1 MTSLRKQTILSNGL
15 TIVTET
21 VDTVRSVAL
30 GVWVRAGSRYEPEEL
45 SGISHFLEHTVFKG
59 TKSRSTFD
67 IASSLESVGGHLN
80 AFTSKEYTCYHA
92 RFLSEYLENA
102 VDVLTDLLLHP
113 TFPKTEI
120 EREKSVVLDELRDSK
135 DVPEEIAFDT
145 FEQYLYPGSSLGR
158 PILGDEDTIQGFTS
172 DKLSTYL
179 DQNYGPEN
187 TIIVAAGYVDHAELV
202 KMISDRYDRGNNG
215 ENRFDAIDNALYQP
229 GKETRTK
236 DIQQSHL
243 IVGLPIFSVFDE
255 RRYDVAVLNSILSGG
270 MSSRLFQN
278 IREAHGV
285 AYQIFSFI
293 NLYRDTGS
301 FGVYLATDPA
311 KLDQAL
317 NLTMTEL
324 KKMVD
329 EPVNALELESVKAQY
344 KSGVV
349 MGDESMERRM
359 LRLGRQQIY
368 YGENI
373 GLDKFLK
380 KIEEIDIQRIQALA
394 RELFN
399 PEMFFTSI
407 LEPAKGTAVG
417 TVNQPKGQ
425 ALS

>member
-1 MTSLRKQTILSNGL
+1 MTSLRKQTTLSNGL

-30 GVWVRAGSRYEPEEL
+30 GIWVRAGSRYEPEPL
-45 SGISHFLEHTVFKG
+45 AGISHFLEHTVFNG
-59 TKSRSTFD
+59 TKNRSTFE

-80 AFTSKEYTCYHA
+80 AFTTKEYTCYHA
-92 RFLSEYLENA
+92 RFLSEYLEEA
-102 VDVLTDLLLHP
+102 VDVLSDLLLHP
-113 TFPKTEI
+113 TFPTAEI

-135 DVPEEIAFDT
+135 DVPEELAFDT
-145 FEQYLYPGSSLGR
+145 FERFLYPDNSIGK
-158 PILGDEDTIQGFTS
+158 PILGNETSIKGFTPEA
-172 DKLSTYL
+172 LTAYL
-179 DQNYGPEN
+179 DQNYSPEN
-187 TIIVAAGYVDHAELV
+187 TIIVAAGFVDHEALV
-202 KMISDRYDRGNNG
+202 KLIEERYDRPGSGANQF
-215 ENRFDAIDNALYQP
+215 ESIDTTSYIP
-229 GKETRTK
+229 GKEIRTK

-243 IVGLPIFSVFDE
+243 ITGLPIFSVFDE
-255 RRYDVAVLNSILSGG
+255 RRYDIAVLNSILSGG

-311 KLDQAL
+311 KRDLAVE
-317 NLTMTEL
+317 LTLTEL
-324 KKMVD
+324 EKMVKD
-329 EPVNALELESVKAQY
+329 PVSDAELEMVKAQY
-344 KSGVV
+344 KSGIV

-359 LRLGRQQIY
+359 MRLGRQQIY

-380 KIEEIDIQRIQALA
+380 KIEAIDVERIQVLA

-399 PEMFFTSI
+399 PDRFFTSI
-407 LEPAKGTAVG
+407 LEPASAV
-417 TVNQPKGQ
+417 
-425 ALS
+425 

>member
-1 MTSLRKQTILSNGL
+1 MTSLRKQTTLSNGL

-30 GVWVRAGSRYEPEEL
+30 GIWVRAGSRYEPEPL
-45 SGISHFLEHTVFKG
+45 AGISHFLGHTVFKG
-59 TKSRSTFD
+59 TKNRSTFE

-80 AFTSKEYTCYHA
+80 AFTTKEYTCYHA
-92 RFLSEYLENA
+92 RFLSEYLEEA
-102 VDVLTDLLLHP
+102 VDVLSDLLLHP
-113 TFPKTEI
+113 TFPTAEI

-135 DVPEEIAFDT
+135 DVPEELAFDT
-145 FEQYLYPGSSLGR
+145 FERFLYPDNSIGK
-158 PILGDEDTIQGFTS
+158 PILGNETSIKGFTPEA
-172 DKLSTYL
+172 LTAYL
-179 DQNYGPEN
+179 DQNYSPEN
-187 TIIVAAGYVDHAELV
+187 TIIVAAGFVDHEALV
-202 KMISDRYDRGNNG
+202 KLIEERYDRPGSGANQF
-215 ENRFDAIDNALYQP
+215 ESIDTTSYIP
-229 GKETRTK
+229 GKEIRTK

-243 IVGLPIFSVFDE
+243 ITGLPIFSVFDE
-255 RRYDVAVLNSILSGG
+255 RRYDIAVLNSILSGG

-311 KLDQAL
+311 KRDLAVE
-317 NLTMTEL
+317 LTLTEL
-324 KKMVD
+324 EKMVKD
-329 EPVNALELESVKAQY
+329 PVSDAELEMVKAQY
-344 KSGVV
+344 KSGIV

-359 LRLGRQQIY
+359 MRLGRQQIY

-380 KIEEIDIQRIQALA
+380 KIEAIDVERIQVLA

-399 PEMFFTSI
+399 PDRFFTSI
-407 LEPAKGTAVG
+407 LEPASAV
-417 TVNQPKGQ
+417 
-425 ALS
+425 

>member
-1 MTSLRKQTILSNGL
+1 MTSLRKQTKLSNGL

-30 GVWVRAGSRYEPEEL
+30 GYWVRAGSRYEPAEL

-59 TKSRSTFD
+59 TESRSTLD
-67 IASSLESVGGHLN
+67 IAASLENVGGQLN
-80 AFTSKEYTCYHA
+80 AFTTKEYTCYHA
-92 RFLSEYLENA
+92 RFLSEYLEEA
-102 VDVLTDLLLHP
+102 VDVLSDILLHP
-113 TFPKTEI
+113 TFPESDI
-120 EREKSVVLDELRDSK
+120 EREKSVVLDELRDSL
-135 DVPEEIAFDT
+135 DVPEELAFDT
-145 FEQYLYPGSSLGR
+145 FEQFLYPGSSLGA
-158 PILGDEDTIQGFTS
+158 PILGNETTIKAFNTE
-172 DKLSTYL
+172 KLTHYL

-202 KMISDRYDRGNNG
+202 KLVSDRYDRQSNG
-215 ENRFDAIDNALYQP
+215 ENGFVPFDTELYLP

-236 DIQQSHL
+236 DIQQSHM

-285 AYQIFSFI
+285 AYQIFSFVS
-293 NLYRDTGS
+293 LYRDTGS

-311 KLDQAL
+311 KRDQAVA
-317 NLTMTEL
+317 LTMQEL
-324 KKMVD
+324 RKMVD
-329 EPVNALELESVKAQY
+329 EPVTSTELERVKSQY
-344 KSGVV
+344 KSGIV

-359 LRLGRQQIY
+359 LRLGRQQVY
-368 YGENI
+368 YGENMS
-373 GLDKFLK
+373 LDIFLQ
-380 KIEEIDIQRIQALA
+380 KIEALDSDRIQVLA

-407 LEPAKGTAVG
+407 LEPAT
-417 TVNQPKGQ
+417 GQ
-425 ALS
+425 AVS

>member
-1 MTSLRKQTILSNGL
+1 VTSLRKQTTLSNGL

-30 GVWVRAGSRYEPEEL
+30 GIWVRAGSRYEPEPL
-45 SGISHFLEHTVFKG
+45 AGISHFLEHTVFKG
-59 TKSRSTFD
+59 TKNRSTFE

-80 AFTSKEYTCYHA
+80 AFTTKEYTCYHA
-92 RFLSEYLENA
+92 RFLSEYLEEA
-102 VDVLTDLLLHP
+102 VDVLSDLLLHP
-113 TFPKTEI
+113 TFPTAEI

-135 DVPEEIAFDT
+135 DVPEELAFDT
-145 FEQYLYPGSSLGR
+145 FERFLYPDNSIGK
-158 PILGDEDTIQGFTS
+158 PILGNETSIKGFTPEA
-172 DKLSTYL
+172 LTAYL
-179 DQNYGPEN
+179 DQNYSPEN
-187 TIIVAAGYVDHAELV
+187 TIIVAAGFVDHEALV
-202 KMISDRYDRGNNG
+202 KLIEERYDRPGSGANQF
-215 ENRFDAIDNALYQP
+215 ESIDTTSYIP
-229 GKETRTK
+229 GKEIRTK

-243 IVGLPIFSVFDE
+243 ITGLPIFSVFDE
-255 RRYDVAVLNSILSGG
+255 RRYDIAVLNSILSGG

-311 KLDQAL
+311 KRDLAVE
-317 NLTMTEL
+317 LTLTEL
-324 KKMVD
+324 EKMVKD
-329 EPVNALELESVKAQY
+329 PVSDAELEMVKAQY
-344 KSGVV
+344 KSGIV

-359 LRLGRQQIY
+359 MRLGRQQIY

-380 KIEEIDIQRIQALA
+380 KIEAIDVERIQVLA

-399 PEMFFTSI
+399 PDRFFTSI
-407 LEPAKGTAVG
+407 LEPASAV
-417 TVNQPKGQ
+417 
-425 ALS
+425 